1 VSDLDT
7 SWPGGSQRAPRRSQP
22 GWSVRQPLA
31 NWLRDEG
38 KHASGKRVL
47 DVGCGDK
54 PYYPFFSSAA
64 SYVGVDV
71 QQNPNADL
79 HGAAEAIPAEDGAFD
94 IVICTQ
100 VLEHADDPTQAVREM
115 HRVTAPGGRVLAST
129 HGTQVYHPNP
139 GDYWRWTH
147 TGLERLFMAN
157 GDWETVAVEPNA
169 GTTSALAM
177 LVARSLHLLAK
188 RAGVGFAA
196 RPFVYALNAGAAA
209 IDAHVPSLREKR
221 PGALFA
227 NFHVTAVKRAAT
239 EPTSPSS

>member
-1 VSDLDT
+1 MADLEA
-7 SWPGGSQRAPRRSQP
+7 SWPGRSQREPRRSQP
-22 GWSVRQPLA
+22 GWSVRQPLVD
-31 NWLRDEG
+31 WLRGEG
-38 KHASGKRVL
+38 AHAAGRRVL

-71 QQNPNADL
+71 QENPNADL

-94 IVICTQ
+94 LVLCTQ
-100 VLEHADDPTQAVREM
+100 VLEHADDPAQAVREM
-115 HRVTAPGGRVLAST
+115 HRVTAPGGRVLVST

-139 GDYWRWTH
+139 DDYWRWTH
-147 TGLERLFMAN
+147 TGLERLFTEN
-157 GDWETVAVEPNA
+157 GDWESVRVEPNA

-188 RAGVGFAA
+188 RAGIPWAA
-196 RPFVYALNAGAAA
+196 RPFVYALNSSAAA
-209 IDAHVPSLREKR
+209 IDARIPSLREKR

-227 NFHVTAVKRAAT
+227 NLHVTAVKRAAT
-239 EPTSPSS
+239 SPPPSS

>member
-1 VSDLDT
+1 M
-7 SWPGGSQRAPRRSQP
+7 
-22 GWSVRQPLA
+22 
-31 NWLRDEG
+31 
-38 KHASGKRVL
+38 L

-54 PYYPFFSSAA
+54 PYFPFFRTAG

-79 HGAAEAIPAEDGAFD
+79 HGAAEAIPAEDGSFD
-94 IVICTQ
+94 IVLCTQ
-100 VLEHADDPTQAVREM
+100 VLEHADDPAQAVREM

-147 TGLERLFMAN
+147 TGLERLFTQN
-157 GDWETVAVEPNA
+157 GDWERVDVEPNA

-188 RAGVGFAA
+188 RAGVAWAA
-196 RPFVYALNAGAAA
+196 RPIVWLLNTAAAA
-209 IDAHVPSLREKR
+209 IAARVPSLREKR

-227 NFHVTAVKRAAT
+227 NFHVTAVIRAAT
-239 EPTSPSS
+239 APTPPSS